1 MQGVREVVVVKENIS
16 LKIKHISLLN
26 DDFGTTAI
34 RTWLGILH
42 INEVLTVV
50 KNIIK
55 CVVTFF

>member
-1 MQGVREVVVVKENIS
+1 MVVVKENIN
-16 LKIKHISLLN
+16 LKKKHISLLN
-26 DDFGTTAI
+26 ADFGTTAI

-42 INEVLTVV
+42 INEVLTVA